1 MNENSSDLRMQVLI
15 VDDHLGHRTV
25 LSKML
30 SQAPDVEIVAVAESG
45 EEAIALAAV
54 HRPTVI
60 VMDVGMP
67 GMGGI
72 EATRLLTEALPGVGV
87 VGYSSHELA
96 VSMRDA
102 GAVDFVEKGESPERL
117 IEAVRRAR
125 R

>member
-1 MNENSSDLRMQVLI
+1 MNENSSGDRMQVLI

-30 SQAPDVEIVAVAESG
+30 SQAPDVEIVGFAESG
-45 EEAIALAAV
+45 EEAIALAAM

-102 GAVDFVEKGESPERL
+102 GAVDFVEKGDPPERL
-117 IEAVRRAR
+117 IEAVRKAR

>member
-1 MNENSSDLRMQVLI
+1 MNENSSGDRMHVLI
-15 VDDHLGHRTV
+15 VDDHLGHGAV

-30 SQAPDVEIVAVAESG
+30 SQAPDVEIVGFAESG
-45 EEAIALAAV
+45 EEAIALAAKR
-54 HRPTVI
+54 RPTVI

-72 EATRLLTEALPGVGV
+72 EATRLLTEALPGVGF

-96 VSMRDA
+96 ISMRDA
-102 GAVDFVEKGESPERL
+102 GAVDFVEKGDPPERL
-117 IEAVRRAR
+117 IEAVWKAR